1 CAGVGEVAVVA
12 QGQRAR
18 GGGAESGL
26 SVLPGAGAGGGVAG
40 VPQGDVPGQGAQ
52 RDVVED
58 LGDQP
63 HVLVDEDLLPV
74 AGGDP
79 GGLLAAVLQSVQ
91 PEVGE
96 LGDLFAG
103 GPDAEDTAG
112 VLRALL
118 AGEDVVRE
126 LTVTAYHGPIVPH
139 RHTPPPHR
147 PHPATPPH
155 PHPATPPVAFEVAE
169 AV

>member
-1 CAGVGEVAVVA
+1 GQHIHSGLGQGVLGVAVQQGGEHCGVRGAVGAVVGQLHTVALGGQADECAGVGEVAVVA

-40 VPQGDVPGQGAQ
+40 VPQGDVPGQGAE

-91 PEVGE
+91 PEVG
-96 LGDLFAG
+96 
-103 GPDAEDTAG
+103 
-112 VLRALL
+112 
-118 AGEDVVRE
+118 
-126 LTVTAYHGPIVPH
+126 
-139 RHTPPPHR
+139 
-147 PHPATPPH
+147 
-155 PHPATPPVAFEVAE
+155 
-169 AV
+169 